1 MMKLNGKIAIVTGAG
16 SGMGQAIAE
25 RFAAEGA
32 FLVICDLNA
41 ERLAAVADDIG
52 SKALVTVVGDIAD
65 PATADQLVQT
75 AEERFGGL
83 DILCNNAGIMDY
95 MQGVGELSDE
105 RWNRV
110 LAVNLY
116 GPMYTMRRAMPALK
130 KSGGCIIN
138 VGSTASL
145 HGGAAGAAYTASKHG
160 LLGLSQ
166 NTAWMYAKSG
176 VRCNLIAPGAT
187 STNIAESMP
196 QDRLDPVGAARAGE
210 FAGLI
215 PAVLNSDDIA
225 ALALFLASD
234 DARRINGALITA
246 DGGWDA
252 V

>member
-1 MMKLNGKIAIVTGAG
+1 MRLEGKVAIVTGAG
-16 SGMGQAIAE
+16 SGMGKAIAQ

-32 FLVICDLNA
+32 ALVIGDLHA
-41 ERLAAVADDIG
+41 ERLDAVAAEMG
-52 SKALVTVVGDIAD
+52 GASVVKLPGDIAD
-65 PATADQLVQT
+65 PATTDALVQ
-75 AEERFGGL
+75 AALERFGHL

-95 MQGVGELSDE
+95 MQGVGELTDE
-105 RWNRV
+105 VWQRV
-110 LAVNLY
+110 LGVNLY
-116 GPMYTMRRAMPALK
+116 GPMYCMRRALPELIK
-130 KSGGCIIN
+130 QQGSIIN

-145 HGGAAGAAYTASKHG
+145 HGGAAGAAYTMSKHA

-187 STNIAESMP
+187 ATQISESMP

-210 FAGLI
+210 FATLV
-215 PAVLNSDDIA
+215 PAVLDASDIA
-225 ALALFLASD
+225 DLALFLASD
-234 DARRINGALITA
+234 ESRRINGAVIAA